1 MSSKVV
7 SCVVPIVHCAR
18 SWRLVDHTRKFGL
31 YPKGL
36 RSLRRVL
43 RRKKTSSHLHF
54 EMMTKTVDRIGGWR
68 RTQSR
73 EGGQVEDPHHNGM
86 N

>member
-1 MSSKVV
+1 MGVSSGVV
-7 SCVVPIVHCAR
+7 SCAAPGVPCAG
-18 SWRLVDHTRKFGL
+18 SWKPVGHTRRFAL

-43 RRKKTSSHLHF
+43 SRKKTSSHLRF

-73 EGGQVEDPHHNGM
+73 EGDPGRGPSP
-86 N
+86 